1 MSEYDPNAVVSLGK
15 SAFKQNRYKVITDSY
30 FPHTCSQQS
39 LKKRINLQMFSF
51 FERLIDPFPD
61 HNPSQPP
68 RGLYAFCRYY
78 TRGLE
83 PWLILMG
90 VLTAL
95 TAISEALLFGILGRV
110 VDWLAVS
117 DPKTFIADSQLTLVA
132 MGVFILLVIPLLT
145 TLRSLVVHQTLMGNF
160 PMLVRWM
167 AHRYL
172 LNQSY
177 GFFQNEFSGR
187 IATKVMQTALAVRES
202 VMKLLD
208 VLLFVVIYLI
218 TIIILV
224 ASADLRLCLPLLV
237 WLLAYIGLQRYFV
250 PKLKAISQRQAD
262 SRSLMT
268 GRIVD
273 SYTNIVTLKLF
284 SHSTRESGYI
294 KDGMLSFL
302 NTVHP
307 QMRLVTALNISLWTI
322 NMLLVFT
329 TIALG
334 IYLWA
339 EDAITPGAIAVVI
352 SLAIRLTGMSHWIMW
367 EISNL
372 FENLGTVQDGINTLS
387 IPQAVTDRD
396 NAKKLQ
402 VNSGRV
408 DFSAVSF
415 SYLSPNPAVSKN
427 VFEGLDL
434 SIEAGEKIGVVGRS
448 GAGKSTLVNLLLRF
462 FDTQSGTIA
471 IDGIDISQVK
481 QESLRSNIAVV
492 TQDTSLLHR
501 SVRENIMFG
510 NPGASEAAMIE
521 AAKKAKA
528 HEFILQLCDTSGRT
542 GYDAHVGERGVTLSG
557 GQRQRIAIARVILK
571 DAPILILDEATSALD
586 SEVES
591 VIQKSLYQLMAGKT
605 VIAIAHR
612 LSTIAE
618 MDRLVVFDQGA
629 IVEQGTH
636 AELIQAGGIYSQLWR
651 HQSGGFLGLD

>member
-1 MSEYDPNAVVSLGK
+1 
-15 SAFKQNRYKVITDSY
+15 
-30 FPHTCSQQS
+30 
-39 LKKRINLQMFSF
+39 MFSF

-61 HNPSQPP
+61 QDPQQPP
-68 RGLYAFCRYY
+68 TGLFAFCRYY

-83 PWLILMG
+83 PWLLLMAL
-90 VLTAL
+90 LTAL
-95 TAISEALLFGILGRV
+95 IAISEALLFGILGKV
-110 VDWLAVS
+110 VDWLATS
-117 DPKTFIADSQLTLVA
+117 DPATFIADSWLTIVA
-132 MGVFILLVIPLLT
+132 MSVFILLVIPLLT
-145 TLRSLVVHQTLMGNF
+145 ALHSLVVHQTLMGNF

-208 VLLFVVIYLI
+208 VLLFVVIYVVTILI
-218 TIIILV
+218 LI
-224 ASADLRLCLPLLV
+224 ANADLRLCLPLLC
-237 WLLAYIGLQRYFV
+237 WLVLYIGLQRYFV
-250 PKLKAISQRQAD
+250 PKLKRISQLQAD
-262 SRSLMT
+262 SRSMMT

-284 SHSTRESGYI
+284 SHTSRESSYI
-294 KDGMLSFL
+294 KDGMQEFL
-302 NTVHP
+302 DTVHP
-307 QMRLVTALNISLWTI
+307 QMRLATALNISLWTI
-322 NMLLVFT
+322 NMLQVFGT
-329 TIALG
+329 VALG
-334 IYLWA
+334 IYLWI
-339 EDAITPGAIAVVI
+339 EDAVTPGAIAIVI

-367 EISNL
+367 EMSNL

-387 IPQAVTDRD
+387 IPQMVRDRKGAQTLLIKSGD
-396 NAKKLQ
+396 IDFKD
-402 VNSGRV
+402 VN
-408 DFSAVSF
+408 F
-415 SYLSPNPAVSKN
+415 SYLSRDKAVSQA
-427 VFEGLDL
+427 VFKDLNL
-434 SIEAGEKIGVVGRS
+434 SIRAGEKVGIVGRS
-448 GAGKSTLVNLLLRF
+448 GAGKSTLINLLLRF
-462 FDTQSGTIA
+462 FDVQSGVIS
-471 IDGIDISQVK
+471 IDGQTISEVN

-510 NPGASEAAMIE
+510 NPGATEQEMIA

-528 HEFILQLCDTSGRT
+528 HEFILTLRDVAGRT

-557 GQRQRIAIARVILK
+557 GQRQRIAIARVVLK

-591 VIQKSLYQLMAGKT
+591 TIQKSLYQLMEGKT

-612 LSTIAE
+612 LSTIAA
-618 MDRLVVFDQGA
+618 MDRLIVFDQGT
-629 IVEQGTH
+629 IIEQGTH
-636 AELIQAGGIYSQLWR
+636 NHLLEVQGVYSQLWR